1 MKEARINYSQAD
13 RAWFDAQVPDS
24 PVKAEAVKVIAHLD
38 EALAEPVRVK
48 QTLEMALVGAM
59 ELEVKNA
66 KATAVYWEH
75 KAQAEYNQLQV
86 AERMADE
93 FVRKVKLWAVLAA
106 ITVTALGL
114 FAWIH
119 WGTR

>member
-1 MKEARINYSQAD
+1 MNEARINYSAAD

-24 PVKAEAVKVIAHLD
+24 PVKAEAVKVIAHLN